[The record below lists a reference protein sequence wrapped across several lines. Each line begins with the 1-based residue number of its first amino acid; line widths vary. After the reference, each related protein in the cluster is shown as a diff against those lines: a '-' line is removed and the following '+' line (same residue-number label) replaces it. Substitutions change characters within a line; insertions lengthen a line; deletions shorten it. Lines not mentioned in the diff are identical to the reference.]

1 MREFIH
7 LVKGRF
13 CEIRPIASIASFH
26 INYVEEGNRLNYV
39 CRKKVD
45 RQILLTGAFQ

>member
-1 MREFIH
+1 MNSFTN

-13 CEIRPIASIASFH
+13 SEIRPIASMASFH
-26 INYVEEGNRLNYV
+26 INYVEEGNRLNYA

>member
-1 MREFIH
+1 MNSFTN

-13 CEIRPIASIASFH
+13 CEIRPIASMASFD
-26 INYVEEGNRLNYV
+26 INYVEEGNRLNYA